1 MQIQQIRTDL
11 ALEAHETVEESSTH
25 IHGIEVHEKKFEE
38 DQVYITNV
46 SITTKNA
53 AKALGKPMGTYI
65 TLEAP
70 ALDVPDEGSH
80 REVSTHLSE
89 ILKDLIPEFEKE
101 KSILVIGL
109 GNREVTA
116 DSLGPHV
123 IDNLCITRHII
134 MEYGTAAY
142 DKNRMH
148 SISSLAPGVMAQN
161 GMETAEIIKGVI
173 DQTSPD
179 MVIVIDSLAARTL
192 HRLNR
197 TIQITDTGIHPGSGV
212 GNHRNALTEES
223 LGVPVIAIGIPTVV
237 DAATIVWDALE
248 DFSEKSNHSIDL
260 HVLQDECSNTMLQEL
275 NNMYVT
281 GKDVDAVIKR
291 LSYTISEALNMTFDE
306 IRQ

>member
-1 MQIQQIRTDL
+1 MQTQQIRTDL
-11 ALEAHETVEESSTH
+11 ALEAHESVGHSSSH
-25 IHGIEVHEKKFEE
+25 IHGIDVTEKDYKK
-38 DQVYITNV
+38 DQVHITTV

-65 TLEAP
+65 TIEAP
-70 ALDVPDEGSH
+70 TLDVPDEGSH
-80 REVSTHLSE
+80 REVSTHLSA
-89 ILKDLIPEFEKE
+89 ILKELIPEFEKE

-109 GNREVTA
+109 GNRDVTA

-134 MEYGTAAY
+134 MEYGAAAY
-142 DKNRMH
+142 DKTRMH
-148 SISSLAPGVMAQN
+148 SVSSLAPGVMAQN
-161 GMETAEIIKGVI
+161 GMETAEIIKGVV

-212 GNHRNALTEES
+212 GNHRNALTKES

-237 DAATIVWDALE
+237 DAATIVRDALE
-248 DFSEKSNHSIDL
+248 DFSGKSRHSIDL
-260 HVLQDECSNTMLQEL
+260 HMLQDDCSNTMLQEL
-275 NNMYVT
+275 NDMYVT
-281 GKDVDAVIKR
+281 GKDIDAVIKR
-291 LSYTISEALNMTFDE
+291 LSFTVSEALNMTFDE
-306 IRQ
+306 IEA

>member
-65 TLEAP
+65 TIEAP

-281 GKDVDAVIKR
+281 GKDVDAIIKR

>member
-1 MQIQQIRTDL
+1 MQAQQIRTDL
-11 ALEAHETVEESSTH
+11 ALEAHESIDRSATH
-25 IHGIEVHEKKFEE
+25 IHGIEVNEE
-38 DQVYITNV
+38 YFKEEQVHITSV
-46 SITTKNA
+46 IVTTKNA

-65 TLEAP
+65 TIEAP
-70 ALDVPDEGSH
+70 ALDAPDDESH
-80 REVSTHLSE
+80 REVSVHLSS
-89 ILKDLIPEFEKE
+89 ILKKLIPDFDKE
-101 KSILVIGL
+101 QSILVIGL
-109 GNREVTA
+109 GNRDVTA

-148 SISSLAPGVMAQN
+148 SVSSLAPGVMAQN

-173 DQTSPD
+173 DQTSPNL
-179 MVIVIDSLAARTL
+179 VIVIDSLAARTL

-212 GNHRNALTEES
+212 GNHRNALTQES

-248 DFSEKSNHSIDL
+248 DFSQKVTHAIDL
-260 HVLQDECSNTMLQEL
+260 RVFQNECTNTILQEL

-281 GKDVDAVIKR
+281 GKDVDAIIKR
-291 LSYTISEALNMTFDE
+291 LSFTISEALNMTFDA
-306 IRQ
+306 ID

>member
-1 MQIQQIRTDL
+1 MQAQQIRTDL
-11 ALEAHETVEESSTH
+11 ALEAHESIDRSATH
-25 IHGIEVHEKKFEE
+25 IHGIEVTEE
-38 DQVYITNV
+38 NYKEEQVHITTV
-46 SITTKNA
+46 IVTTKNA
-53 AKALGKPMGTYI
+53 AKALGKPIGTYI
-65 TLEAP
+65 TIEAP
-70 ALDVPDEGSH
+70 ALDTPDDESH
-80 REVSTHLSE
+80 REVSTHLSS
-89 ILKDLIPEFEKE
+89 ILKRLIPSFDKE
-101 KSILVIGL
+101 QSILVIGL
-109 GNREVTA
+109 GNRDVTA

-179 MVIVIDSLAARTL
+179 LVIVIDSLAARTL

-212 GNHRNALTEES
+212 GNHRNALTQDS

-248 DFSEKSNHSIDL
+248 DFSEKSKHAIDL
-260 HVLQDECSNTMLQEL
+260 RVFQNECTNTMLQEL

-281 GKDVDAVIKR
+281 GKDVDTIIKR
-291 LSYTISEALNMTFDE
+291 LSFTISEALNMTFDA
-306 IRQ
+306 ID

>member
-1 MQIQQIRTDL
+1 MPTQQIRTDL
-11 ALEAHETVEESSTH
+11 ALEAHEKIDRSTSH
-25 IHGIEVHEKKFEE
+25 IHGIEVSEENFKK
-38 DQVYITNV
+38 DQVHITTVN
-46 SITTKNA
+46 ITTKNA
-53 AKALGKPMGTYI
+53 AKALGKAMGTYI
-65 TLEAP
+65 TIEAP
-70 ALDVPDEGSH
+70 NLDVHDEGSH
-80 REVSTHLSE
+80 REISIHLSS
-89 ILKDLIPEFEKE
+89 ILKKLIPDFDKE

-109 GNREVTA
+109 GNRDVTA

-148 SISSLAPGVMAQN
+148 SVSSLAPGVMAQN

-179 MVIVIDSLAARTL
+179 IAIVIDSLAARTL

-197 TIQITDTGIHPGSGV
+197 TIQISDTGIHPGSGV
-212 GNHRNALTEES
+212 GNHRNALTKET

-248 DFSEKSNHSIDL
+248 DFSEKSKHSIDL
-260 HVLQDECSNTMLQEL
+260 RVFQNDCNNTMLQEL

-281 GKDVDAVIKR
+281 GKDVDAIIKR
-291 LSYTISEALNMTFDE
+291 LSFTISEALNMTFDE
-306 IRQ
+306 I

>member
-1 MQIQQIRTDL
+1 MQAQQIRTDL
-11 ALEAHETVEESSTH
+11 ALEAHESIDRSATH
-25 IHGIEVHEKKFEE
+25 IHGIEVNEE
-38 DQVYITNV
+38 YFKEEQVHITSV
-46 SITTKNA
+46 IVTTKNA

-65 TLEAP
+65 TIEAP
-70 ALDVPDEGSH
+70 ALDAPDDESH
-80 REVSTHLSE
+80 REVSVHLSS
-89 ILKDLIPEFEKE
+89 ILKKLIPDFDKE
-101 KSILVIGL
+101 QSILVIGL
-109 GNREVTA
+109 GNRDVTA

-148 SISSLAPGVMAQN
+148 SVSSLAPGVMAQN

-173 DQTSPD
+173 DQTSPNL
-179 MVIVIDSLAARTL
+179 VIVIDSLAARTL

-212 GNHRNALTEES
+212 GNHRNALTQES

-237 DAATIVWDALE
+237 DAATIVWDVLE
-248 DFSEKSNHSIDL
+248 DFSQKVTHAIDL
-260 HVLQDECSNTMLQEL
+260 RVFQNECTNTILQEL

-281 GKDVDAVIKR
+281 GKDVDAIIKR
-291 LSYTISEALNMTFDE
+291 LSFTISEALNMTFDA
-306 IRQ
+306 ID

>member
-25 IHGIEVHEKKFEE
+25 IHGIEVHEKNFDE
-38 DQVYITNV
+38 DQVYITTVN
-46 SITTKNA
+46 ITTKNA

-65 TLEAP
+65 TIEAP

-80 REVSTHLSE
+80 REVSAHLSE
-89 ILKDLIPEFEKE
+89 ILKNLIPDFEKE

-109 GNREVTA
+109 GNRDVTA

-148 SISSLAPGVMAQN
+148 SISSLAPGV
-161 GMETAEIIKGVI
+161 METAEIIKGVI

-248 DFSEKSNHSIDL
+248 DFSEKSHHSIDL
-260 HVLQDECSNTMLQEL
+260 HMLQDECSNTMLQEL